1 MFAAFHIADL
11 PVVAALLAEPIARD
25 HPCAVLRQP
34 TGKNDDAKIPILA
47 LNPAARRTGI
57 AAGWPLG
64 RALVRCPDLRV
75 LPRQPEAE
83 IALRDALV
91 DFADRFSADVEITAP
106 DTVLLDLSGARRSHF
121 HGLETLPDSDVEV
134 CHAIAETPDLAC
146 FAVLEPQTRGRF
158 VTLAE
163 IGPLP
168 LALLENLDGGAKF
181 LPMLGLLGLQ
191 TLADYCRLPRQ
202 GLTERFGPSAGH
214 WHDVITGKH
223 RRLLRLHRPPE
234 SLAQT
239 LDLDDPISSS
249 EPLVF
254 VFNRLLHVLAAR
266 LAARH
271 LAASMLAIHLSLED
285 GEIRREIHLP
295 EPQASPAA
303 LLKPLQ
309 TFAESLVLKSPVTVI
324 RLDAAASCPLSRQAD
339 WTGRQLP
346 RPERWADT
354 LARLEALLGKDRVG
368 IPVPL
373 AGDRPDAFE
382 MRPPPATDAAK
393 PSPVAADSLPPRCSI
408 PLRRFR
414 PPLEIAVA
422 FETQPG
428 AFPRPLALL
437 TGPHCGEVL
446 QHRGPFPTSGEAW
459 NPDAAWQRLEWDIR
473 VENAPLLR
481 LVFQPG
487 GRWQLD
493 GTYP

>member
-11 PVVAALLAEPIARD
+11 PVVAALESQPAVRNF
-25 HPCAVLRQP
+25 PCAVLRQP
-34 TGKNDDAKIPILA
+34 TGKDDGKIPLLA
-47 LNPAARRTGI
+47 INDLARQTGI

-64 RALVRCPDLRV
+64 RAQVRCPDLRV
-75 LPRQPEAE
+75 LTRQPDQE

-91 DFADRFSADVEITAP
+91 ELADRFGSDVEITAT
-106 DTVLLDLSGARRSHF
+106 DTVLLDLSGARRKDF
-121 HGLETLPDSDVEV
+121 HGLETLPDTDVEV
-134 CHAIAETPDLAC
+134 CYAIAETPDLAQ
-146 FAVLEPQTRGRF
+146 FAVHVPRTRGRF
-158 VTLAE
+158 VPTAE
-163 IGPLP
+163 IATLP
-168 LALLENLDGGAKF
+168 LGLLAHLAGDEKL
-181 LPMLGLLGLQ
+181 LPMLNLLGLQ
-191 TLADYCRLPRQ
+191 TLGDYGRLPRQ

-223 RRLLRLHRPPE
+223 RRLLKLHRPPE
-234 SLAQT
+234 SLAQF
-239 LDLDDPISSS
+239 LDLDDPIASS
-249 EPLVF
+249 EALVF
-254 VFNRLLHVLAAR
+254 VFNRLLHALASR

-285 GEIRREIHLP
+285 GEIHREIHLP
-295 EPQASPAA
+295 EPQTSPVA

-309 TFAESLVLKSPVTVI
+309 TFAESLVLRSPVTTI
-324 RLDAAASCPLSRQAD
+324 RLDATAGFPLSRQAD

-354 LARLEALLGKDRVG
+354 LTRLEALLGKDRVG

-373 AGDRPDAFE
+373 ACDRPDAFE
-382 MRPPPATDAAK
+382 MRPPPATD
-393 PSPVAADSLPPRCSI
+393 VASPRCSI

-422 FETQPG
+422 FETLPG

-446 QHRGPFPTSGEAW
+446 DQRGPFPTSGEAW

-487 GRWQLD
+487 DRWQLD
-493 GTYP
+493 GIYL